1 VTGSPGTG
9 KSAVLGRIATLAD
22 PAYRRLAEEEGALDD
37 AEPGTIPDEG
47 IIDVAV
53 HARNKSLRNVQ
64 DAMAAGLGLECPAGG
79 WPSNEMLIDQ
89 IAERY
94 PRARLIVDAL
104 DEANQTAVI
113 AIATDLLRPLAARRG
128 ISVIVGT
135 RTHLA
140 SVSSKGTL
148 PGYGPLID
156 HLDPQRRH
164 IHVLDDDPSTSDS
177 ISRYVRRRLIETPHS
192 PYIRHRVSEQ
202 DLASLISAVTKASG
216 VVFLFARLGTRA
228 LLNRDEPLLPGDAEV
243 ARLLAGETKDVFKA
257 DLDRFQGTD
266 RVRVNDLL
274 RALAWAGGNGFP
286 RWPEW
291 PEVASQLS
299 ETGATYGVDDVDWVL
314 NHAGYHITETQE
326 NGQAVYRLYH
336 QALAD
341 YFRPGETG

>member
-1 VTGSPGTG
+1 
-9 KSAVLGRIATLAD
+9 
-22 PAYRRLAEEEGALDD
+22 
-37 AEPGTIPDEG
+37 
-47 IIDVAV
+47 
-53 HARNKSLRNVQ
+53 
-64 DAMAAGLGLECPAGG
+64 
-79 WPSNEMLIDQ
+79 MLIDL

-113 AIATDLLRPLAARRG
+113 AIATDLLRPLAARPG

-135 RTHLA
+135 RTHLTGVT
-140 SVSSKGTL
+140 SEGTR

-156 HLDPQRRH
+156 QLDPQRRRV
-164 IHVLDDDPSTSDS
+164 HVLDDDPSTPDS
-177 ISRYVRRRLIETPHS
+177 ISRYVRRRLIETPRS
-192 PYIRHRVSEQ
+192 PYIRHPVSEQ

-216 VVFLFARLGTRA
+216 AVFLFARLAARV

-274 RALAWAGGNGFP
+274 GALAWAEGNGFP

-314 NHAGYHITETQE
+314 THAGYHITEAQE
-326 NGQAVYRLYH
+326 NDQAVYRLYH
-336 QALAD
+336 QALVD
-341 YFRPGETG
+341 YFRSSMTG